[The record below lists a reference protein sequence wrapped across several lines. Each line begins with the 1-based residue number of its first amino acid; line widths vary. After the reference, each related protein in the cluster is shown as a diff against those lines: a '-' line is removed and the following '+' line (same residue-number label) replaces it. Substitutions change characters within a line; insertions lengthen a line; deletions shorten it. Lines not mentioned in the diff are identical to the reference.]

1 MSSVVR
7 VSRHAGVTPRRVAT
21 YVDHLLGGPVSRAS
35 ICRLGVTF
43 VFLLFVPAC
52 RTASPG
58 PQSPTQLAASASRT
72 SADVLGRAEIQ
83 SVRVNDAY
91 EAVVRFRPE
100 FLSRRSMTA
109 VAYLGGALP
118 VVYVNGVRQG
128 GAEVL
133 RSIPAGTVVE
143 IRYLSATAASS
154 QFGPYHAAGV
164 LAVRTNP

>member
-1 MSSVVR
+1 M
-7 VSRHAGVTPRRVAT
+7 
-21 YVDHLLGGPVSRAS
+21 SRAS
-35 ICRLGVTF
+35 ITRIAVAL
-43 VFLLFVPAC
+43 VFLPVVQGC
-52 RTASPG
+52 RTAAPAS
-58 PQSPTQLAASASRT
+58 QSPSQLGPSVSAA
-72 SADVLGRAEIQ
+72 SADVLGRSEIQ
-83 SVRVNDAY
+83 TARVNDAY

-100 FLSRRSMTA
+100 FLSRRSMAA
-109 VAYLGGALP
+109 VTDPTTNAP

-128 GAEVL
+128 SAEVL